1 LVDLHG
7 AVGRAGGAALL
18 QAWIAEVMGCGE
30 VCSGSGWQ
38 GDRSAWLEAQW
49 GLMLPAALLLLIGTQ
64 VALRGRSRVG
74 GALIAAAVA
83 LYLVWVAA
91 VGEHVSIR

>member
-1 LVDLHG
+1 
-7 AVGRAGGAALL
+7 
-18 QAWIAEVMGCGE
+18 
-30 VCSGSGWQ
+30 
-38 GDRSAWLEAQW
+38 
-49 GLMLPAALLLLIGTQ
+49 MLPAALLLLIGTQ

-83 LYLVWVAA
+83 PYLVWVAA